1 MIITTTTITTTTSTA
16 AARLQ
21 VDKVQ
26 HMTTPTDDFRN
37 AFTRQGNRR
46 QGVLNA
52 RCFSFDLGLIT
63 NAKTNITPINNSLC
77 GGAWDIH
84 ICDQTPYINLENKNL
99 GL

>member
-1 MIITTTTITTTTSTA
+1 MIIITTTRSSTA

-26 HMTTPTDDFRN
+26 HMTIPTDDFRN
-37 AFTRQGNRR
+37 TFTRLGNRR
-46 QGVLNA
+46 QGVLNG
-52 RCFSFDLGLIT
+52 RCCSFDLGLIT

-77 GGAWDIH
+77 GGAWDNIH
-84 ICDQTPYINLENKNL
+84 ICDQTPDINLENTNS